1 MKEFF
6 DVNKEFFSIL
16 GYSMSYIEFAGVI
29 SGLIAVWLS
38 AKANILSWPIGII
51 NVILAFILYYQ
62 VQLYPDMFLQV
73 FFFVTNIIG
82 WWRWAN
88 PKPGEEDKKKELK
101 VSYMKTNQLISTI
114 VIAMAGTFL
123 LGQFASNLHEW
134 FPTIFSKP
142 SAYPYVDSFITV
154 MSVLT
159 TFYMIEKKIES
170 WIIWIII
177 DIIATL
183 LYYVKG
189 VKFYSVEY
197 FIFTIIATYGLLYW
211 IKEYKSYSFKQAIE

>member
-1 MKEFF
+1 
-6 DVNKEFFSIL
+6 
-16 GYSMSYIEFAGVI
+16 MSYIEFTGVVF
-29 SGLIAVWLS
+29 GLIAVWLS
-38 AKANILSWPIGII
+38 AKAHILSWPIGII

-101 VSYMKTNQLISTI
+101 VSYMKKSQLLLTAATAI
-114 VIAMAGTFL
+114 AGTFL

-134 FPTIFSKP
+134 FPSVFSKP

-170 WIIWIII
+170 WVIWILV
-177 DIIATL
+177 DIIATV
-183 LYYVKG
+183 LYYIKG
-189 VKFYSVEY
+189 VKFYSIEY
-197 FIFTIIATYGLLYW
+197 FIFTIIATYGLLHW
-211 IKEYKSYSFKQAIE
+211 IKEYKSYSHQQI